1 MPIRFKQRLI
11 AHLKHDSYTPSDIQT
26 LIRDLRIDEADAEAF
41 KEAVN
46 DLAESGQL
54 VLDKNL
60 VTLPP
65 IGRELIGRFKRN
77 AKGFGFI
84 IPNDPNAHGDL
95 FVPIGNTMDALTGDV
110 VKAEVIY
117 QKRRGDDDRSPY
129 IGNIVEIIKRK
140 QSNFTGTLVRRGG
153 MWIVDPDGKVVT
165 DPIVVRDAQSSG
177 ANEGDKVVVEIL
189 HFPEGDY
196 LGEGVITKVL
206 GEAGEPNVETQAVIE
221 AYGLP
226 GEFAEEVMEE
236 ARVQT
241 KRFDEEIAELTGGK
255 KVDATVRRD
264 LRESYIIT
272 IDPPDAKDYDD
283 ALSLEKIGQEG
294 GGGSGGAVWRLG
306 VHIADVA
313 HFVEPGGAIDREATE
328 RTTSVYL
335 PRKVIPMLPEI
346 LSNGICSLQEGVERF
361 CKSAFIDYDEKGQV
375 KARGYAQTLIK
386 SAKRLTYLEAQAL
399 IEGDET
405 EAKKHAK
412 TEPRY
417 TEQLVKTLRQFDR
430 LAKRI
435 EERRRK
441 AGMIHLE
448 LPDVELVYDD
458 QGRVVDAV
466 PEDDA
471 YTHTLI
477 EMFMVEANEA
487 IAVLFE
493 DLGVPVLR
501 RTHPEPVPG
510 STESLQGFVRVAGYR
525 IPKAPT
531 REDLQ
536 ALLDAT
542 KGSPAAPAIHMAV
555 LRTLTRAQYS
565 PALIGHFA
573 LASNAYSHFTSPIRR
588 YPDLTAHRALAEYL
602 RHTKNGTEP
611 PRTDSERK
619 ALGKKLRESPA
630 CPDEQALQVIASRC
644 NNNEENAESAERE
657 LRQFLVLQLLE
668 QHIGES
674 FPGIVTGVM
683 NRGVFVRLDKYLAEG
698 MCDAADLPVPAP
710 PGAKQSYYKKG
721 IWRIDTKSGALVEQ
735 NTGRSYNI
743 GDRVD
748 VTIAAVDLPRR
759 QMELVITDASSRTA
773 GKNKSVA
780 SGLKLGEVEFE
791 KPQRT
796 GADKRAAR
804 SKSRDKR
811 KSDFRGDRKGKG
823 KRQ

>member
-1 MPIRFKQRLI
+1 MPLRYKQRLI
-11 AHLKHDSYTPSDIQT
+11 THLKHDSYQPADIET
-26 LIRDLRIDEADAEAF
+26 LIRDLRIGDDEREAF
-41 KEAVN
+41 TEAVN
-46 DLAESGQL
+46 ALAADGQL

-65 IGRELIGRFKRN
+65 IGKELIGTFKRN

-84 IPNDPNAHGDL
+84 IPRDPNAHGDL
-95 FVPIGNTMDALTGDV
+95 FVPIGSTMDALTGDV
-110 VKAEVIY
+110 VRASVVF
-117 QKRRGDDDRSPY
+117 QKRRGGDDRSPY
-129 IGNIVEIIKRK
+129 TGEIVEIIKRK
-140 QSNFTGTLVRRGG
+140 QSNFTGTLVKRGG
-153 MWIVDPDGKVVT
+153 MWVVEPDGKVVT
-165 DPIVVRDAQSSG
+165 DPIVVRDAQS
-177 ANEGDKVVVEIL
+177 ANAYEGNKVVVEIL

-206 GEAGEPNVETQAVIE
+206 GASGAPDVETQAVIE

-226 GEFAEEVMEE
+226 GEFDEDVMEE
-236 ARVQT
+236 ARRQT
-241 KRFDEEIAELTGGK
+241 ERFDKEVEELTSGK
-255 KVDATVRRD
+255 KVDETVRRD
-264 LRESYIIT
+264 LRDSFIIT

-283 ALSLEKIGQEG
+283 ALSLEQIPD
-294 GGGSGGAVWRLG
+294 SGNGAVWRLG

-313 HFVEPGGAIDREATE
+313 HFVVRGGVIDKEAVE

-335 PRKVIPMLPEI
+335 PKKVIPMLPEI
-346 LSNGICSLQEGVERF
+346 LSNGICSLQEGMERF
-361 CKSAFIDYDEKGQV
+361 AKSAFIDYDEKGHV
-375 KARGYAQTLIK
+375 RARGFSQSLIK

-399 IEGDET
+399 IEGDEE

-448 LPDVELVYDD
+448 LPDAELVYDD
-458 QGRVVDAV
+458 QGHVIDAV

-487 IAVLFE
+487 IAGLFE

-510 STESLQGFVRVAGYR
+510 STEGLRDFVKVAGYK
-525 IPKAPT
+525 IPKSPT

-542 KGSPAAPAIHMAV
+542 KGSPAAPAVHMAV
-555 LRTLTRAQYS
+555 LRTLTRAEYS
-565 PALIGHFA
+565 PAMIGHFA

-602 RHTKNGTEP
+602 SHTKNGLEP
-611 PRTDSERK
+611 PRDDKSKK
-619 ALGKKLRESPA
+619 ALGRRLRDSDA
-630 CPDEQALQVIASRC
+630 CPNEEELQIIASRC
-644 NNNEENAESAERE
+644 NINEENAESAERE

-668 QHIGES
+668 KHIGES

-698 MCDAADLPVPAP
+698 MCEASDLPVPAP
-710 PGAKQSYYKKG
+710 PGAKQGYFKRG
-721 IWRIDTKSGALVEQ
+721 VWRIDGKSGALVEQ

-743 GDRVD
+743 GDRVH

-780 SGLKLGEVEFE
+780 AGLKIGEVELE

>member
-1 MPIRFKQRLI
+1 MPLRFKQRLM
-11 AHLKHDSYTPSDIQT
+11 AHLKHDTYSPADIDT
-26 LIRDLRIDEADAEAF
+26 LIRDLRIEPEDQDAF
-41 KEAVN
+41 REAVN
-46 DLAESGQL
+46 ALAESGQL
-54 VLDKNL
+54 VLDDNQ

-65 IGRELIGRFKRN
+65 IGRELIGTFKRN

-84 IPNDPNAHGDL
+84 IPRDPNAHGDL
-95 FVPIGNTMDALTGDV
+95 FVPIGSTMDALTGDV
-110 VKAEVIY
+110 VKASVIY
-117 QKRRGDDDRSPY
+117 QKRRAGDDRSPY
-129 IGNIVEIIKRK
+129 IGEIVEIIKRK
-140 QSNFTGTLVRRGG
+140 QSNFTGTLMKRGG
-153 MWIVDPDGKVVT
+153 MWVVEPDGKVVT
-165 DPIVVRDAQSSG
+165 EPIVVRDAQS
-177 ANEGDKVVVEIL
+177 ANAYEGNKVVVEIL

-206 GEAGEPNVETQAVIE
+206 GESGEPNVETQAVIE

-226 GEFAEEVMEE
+226 GEFAEEVMDE
-236 ARVQT
+236 ARRQT
-241 KRFDEEIAELTGGK
+241 KRFDEEVAELKSGK
-255 KVDATVRRD
+255 GVDRTVRMD
-264 LRESYIIT
+264 LRESFIIT

-294 GGGSGGAVWRLG
+294 SGGAVWRLG

-313 HFVEPGGAIDREATE
+313 HFVEQGGPIDQEAVQ

-361 CKSAFIDYDEKGQV
+361 AKSAFIDYDEQGRV
-375 KARGYAQTLIK
+375 RARGFAQSLIK

-399 IEGDET
+399 IEGDEA

-412 TEPRY
+412 TEPNY
-417 TEQLVKTLRQFDR
+417 TEQLIKTLRQFDR

-448 LPDVELVYDD
+448 LPDAELVYDD
-458 QGRVVDAV
+458 QGHVIDAV

-487 IAVLFE
+487 IATLFE

-510 STESLQGFVRVAGYR
+510 STEGLHDFVKVAGYR
-525 IPKAPT
+525 VPKAPT

-555 LRTLTRAQYS
+555 LRTLTRAEYS
-565 PALIGHFA
+565 PAMIGHFA

-588 YPDLTAHRALAEYL
+588 YPDLTAHRSLAEYL
-602 RHTKNGTEP
+602 KHTKNGLEP
-611 PRTDSERK
+611 PRDEKAKK
-619 ALGKKLRESPA
+619 ALGRKLRESPA
-630 CPDEQALQVIASRC
+630 CPGEEELQIVASRC
-644 NNNEENAESAERE
+644 NINEENAESAERE

-668 QHIGES
+668 KHIGES

-698 MCDAADLPVPAP
+698 MCEASDLPVPAP
-710 PGAKQSYYKKG
+710 AGAKQAYHKKG
-721 IWRIDTKSGALVEQ
+721 LWRIDGKSGALVEQ

-743 GDRVD
+743 GDRVE
-748 VTIAAVDLPRR
+748 VTIASVDLARR
-759 QMELVITDASSRTA
+759 QMELVIADAASRMT
-773 GKNKSVA
+773 GKSKSVA
-780 SGLKLGEVEFE
+780 AGLKIGEVEFA
-791 KPQRT
+791 KPERT

-811 KSDFRGDRKGKG
+811 KSDFRGDKKDKG